1 MDPGGAITLHEKKLV
16 PGDYVHY
23 EILYETETYQGP
35 PTVKHAPPI
44 PLQVEGGKRVEK
56 EGGVVQ
62 FGADPHKIK
71 VDNISYALSE
81 IMKTIPNTQLTNVR
95 DWLGT

>member
-23 EILYETETYQGP
+23 EIAYETDVYQGP
-35 PTVKHAPPI
+35 PVIKHAPPI
-44 PLQVEGGKRVEK
+44 PLQVKGGDQVQKQ
-56 EGGVVQ
+56 GAVQ

-71 VDNISYALSE
+71 VDNISQALSSL
-81 IMKTIPNTQLTNVR
+81 MKAIPNTELTNVR
-95 DWLGT
+95 DWRGT